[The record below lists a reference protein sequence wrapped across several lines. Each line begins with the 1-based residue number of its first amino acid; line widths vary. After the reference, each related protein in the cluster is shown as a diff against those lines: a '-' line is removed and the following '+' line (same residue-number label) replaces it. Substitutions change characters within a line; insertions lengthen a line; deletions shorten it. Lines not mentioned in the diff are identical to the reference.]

1 MAGGAGDE
9 RRRAAQLAALEA
21 RVAALEGAAGRLGE
35 AERGH
40 LAAALAQALEQMPP
54 GMEAALRRGSEGP
67 WAAAALGGGRGPGAG
82 GRGPE
87 AGGAA
92 PPPSRA
98 AMEAWAA
105 EAAARFEAAEA
116 AAVRA
121 AAAGAP
127 GGAGE
132 GGEGQGQGQGEGE
145 ADLGRAPPKRQL
157 KSWFA
162 REPAAEVPLPKR

>member
-145 ADLGRAPPKRQL
+145 GGAGGGGGGG
-157 KSWFA
+157 S
-162 REPAAEVPLPKR
+162 AAAGG